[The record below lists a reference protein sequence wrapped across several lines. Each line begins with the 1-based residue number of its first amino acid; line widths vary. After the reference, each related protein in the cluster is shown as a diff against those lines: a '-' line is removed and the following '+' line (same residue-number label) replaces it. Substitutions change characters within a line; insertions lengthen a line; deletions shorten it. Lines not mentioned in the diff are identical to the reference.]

1 MYLTQLLVRP
11 SLGCADRFYE
21 ALIKLMAKFDLQ
33 IAEKKTK
40 ILEFGLISKENRK
53 ALIGWS
59 IE

>member
-1 MYLTQLLVRP
+1 MRP

-33 IAEKKTK
+33 IAEKKAK
-40 ILEFGLISKENRK
+40 ILEFGLIAKENRK
-53 ALIGWS
+53 AFIGWS